1 MGGNSKPLKDII
13 FVIRHLTCA
22 DHEERP
28 VNQQII
34 HFDSQRGGECLLFHR
49 GSAVLRRKRDH
60 HVVAQIHAPAIIG
73 LNSTAGTEP
82 WQHYYLQATS
92 PLTLERIGALYL
104 HEVISKYNL
113 WEPVCRI
120 LSWNINQLCLT
131 TLRLSQGIAPE
142 SWK

>member
-34 HFDSQRGGECLLFHR
+34 HFDSQRDGECLLFHR

-60 HVVAQIHAPAIIG
+60 HVVAQIHSPAIIG
-73 LNSTAGTEP
+73 LNSTVGTEP
-82 WQHYYLQATS
+82 WQRYYLQATS
-92 PLTLERIGALYL
+92 PLTLERIDALYL

-120 LSWNINQLCLT
+120 LRWNINQLCHT
-131 TLRLSQGIAPE
+131 TLRLNQSATAE
-142 SWK
+142 SGK

>member
-34 HFDSQRGGECLLFHR
+34 HFDSQRDGECLLFHR

-73 LNSTAGTEP
+73 LNSTVGTEP

-92 PLTLERIGALYL
+92 QLTLERIGALYL
-104 HEVISKYNL
+104 HEVISKYSL
-113 WEPVCRI
+113 WGPVCRI
-120 LSWNINQLCLT
+120 LSWNINQLCHT
-131 TLRLSQGIAPE
+131 TLRLNQSATAE
-142 SWK
+142 SGK

>member
-13 FVIRHLTCA
+13 FVIRHLTCEG
-22 DHEERP
+22 HEERP
-28 VNQQII
+28 VNQQLI

-60 HVVAQIHAPAIIG
+60 HVVAQIH
-73 LNSTAGTEP
+73 NSSAGTEP
-82 WQHYYLQATS
+82 WQHYYLQDTS
-92 PLTLERIGALYL
+92 PMTLERIDALYL

-120 LSWNINQLCLT
+120 LRWNINQLCHT
-131 TLRLSQGIAPE
+131 TLRLTQSTTAE
-142 SWK
+142 SGK